1 MDDMVKK
8 ATTDL
13 TEEIIQLR
21 AENMVLKSV
30 INIADDDSKALH
42 KEMLKLKKGK
52 AFWIFATIA
61 GVGMASVWWKKYHD
75 EKAYKKWKAEEC
87 VMEDFESDFDEID

>member
-21 AENMVLKSV
+21 AENMVLKTV

-42 KEMLKLKKGK
+42 KEMVKLKKGK
-52 AFWIFATIA
+52 AKITMQPNGGF
-61 GVGMASVWWKKYHD
+61 V
-75 EKAYKKWKAEEC
+75 AY
-87 VMEDFESDFDEID
+87 

>member
-42 KEMLKLKKGK
+42 KEMTKLKKGK
-52 AFWIFATIA
+52 AFWIFATAGGVGLAIA
-61 GVGMASVWWKKYHD
+61 GWRKYQA
-75 EKAYKKWKAEEC
+75 ERAYKKMKAEEC
-87 VMEDFESDFDEID
+87 IMEDFESDFDEID

>member
-1 MDDMVKK
+1 MDDIVKK

-42 KEMLKLKKGK
+42 KEMLKLKKSK
-52 AFWIFATIA
+52 AFWIFATA
-61 GVGMASVWWKKYHD
+61 GGVGLAITGWRKYQA
-75 EKAYKKWKAEEC
+75 EKAYKKMKAEEC
-87 VMEDFESDFDEID
+87 IMEDFESDFDEID